1 MERTMAMKLRRYERQ
16 RMQNTLRRG
25 DVLNERALRMN
36 RRYEGREDMP
46 LDEVLELPFDRYCD
60 RVLGIHVRAFESASR
75 LETIAGFICTYVEQ
89 LSELLPD
96 MRVSELADTL
106 DGRKRTAMTGEIE
119 QLAGILEDS
128 FSALSTA
135 LYVKKVY
142 KTFPSAMQMDFPVNN
157 DSGITIWKDSLAI
170 PLSSCLDKNGII
182 PEKELARQLR
192 DMIGEQLDDIADR
205 YDDFRH
211 NYWKSI

>member
-1 MERTMAMKLRRYERQ
+1 
-16 RMQNTLRRG
+16 MQNTLRRG

-36 RRYEGREDMP
+36 RRYERMNRRYERKEDMP
-46 LDEVLELPFDRYCD
+46 LDEALELPFDRYCD
-60 RVLGIHVRAFESASR
+60 LVLGIHVRSFESASR

-89 LSELLPD
+89 LSDLMPD

-119 QLAGILEDS
+119 HLAGILEDS
-128 FSALSTA
+128 LSGIATS

-142 KTFPSAMQMDFPVNN
+142 KTFPSAMQMDFAVNN
-157 DSGITIWKDSLAI
+157 DSGITIWKDSLVI
-170 PLSSCLDKNGII
+170 PLSSCLDRDGII
-182 PEKELARQLR
+182 PETELARRLR
-192 DMIGEQLDDIADR
+192 DMIGAQLDDIAER

-211 NYWKSI
+211 DYWKSI